1 MIKIHGR
8 LQCENYLSCV
18 IHLQQQRADTQPEAY
33 CFNVYRSMSNHK
45 GLHYVYMD
53 HLEEIHVYLEE
64 ILVNGADN
72 SVMPTKG
79 S

>member
-1 MIKIHGR
+1 
-8 LQCENYLSCV
+8 
-18 IHLQQQRADTQPEAY
+18 
-33 CFNVYRSMSNHK
+33 
-45 GLHYVYMD
+45 MD